1 MKNILASKSPRRKE
15 LLNQIGFEFS
25 VISAEIIEYKNNNI
39 PPEALTEDLARKKA
53 LKIAQNHEDKIII
66 GADTLV
72 IFNDIII
79 GKPKN
84 KKESYD
90 ILRVLSGKTHEVIT
104 GVSIIKLNEKI
115 DFTFNERTFVSIIPI
130 TNEDINSYIDHFKP
144 YDKAGSYG
152 IQDGFSIYINNINGC
167 YYNVMGF
174 PLSSFFE
181 NYRSIFKYKP
191 WK

>member
-25 VISAEIIEYKNNNI
+25 VISAEIIEYENNNI

-72 IFNDIII
+72 IFDDKII

-115 DFTFNERTFVSIIPI
+115 DFTFNERTFVSIISI
-130 TNEDINSYIDHFKP
+130 TDEDVISYIDHFKP
-144 YDKAGSYG
+144 YDKSGSYG
-152 IQDGFSIYINNINGC
+152 IQDGFSIYISNINGC

-174 PLSSFFE
+174 PLSSFVK
-181 NYRSIFKYKP
+181 NYRSMFKYKP
-191 WK
+191 